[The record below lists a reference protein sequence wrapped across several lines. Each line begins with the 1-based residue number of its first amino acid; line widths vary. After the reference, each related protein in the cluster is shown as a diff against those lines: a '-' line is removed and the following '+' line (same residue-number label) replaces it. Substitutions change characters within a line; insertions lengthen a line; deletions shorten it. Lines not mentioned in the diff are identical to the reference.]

1 MKMPETNRT
10 KIALIM
16 WGTLAA
22 LVVLT
27 IILIAARRPDSKADD
42 AEELPFPVQTVIV
55 QPRAI
60 NEMLRV
66 PGRLEPFTRAVLSSE
81 QEGLIVELNAD
92 KGDSITNGQVLLRI
106 DGRAWEQV
114 RRRAEVEIKDAE
126 KDVVRWRELRDAGA
140 VSVNEFETI
149 FMRKERAEIAMEEA
163 DVFLSQ
169 CEVRSPIDG
178 WVNDRHVEPGEYV
191 GKGRAVFEVV
201 DTSRMKVVFDVPEK
215 NALAVKA
222 GSPVHVE
229 FDALPGEKF
238 ECKVVFVSFVAR
250 RENNAFRVEALIEN
264 PPESLRAGMIANV
277 EIVRSHSADRMAA
290 PLSAV
295 LPSKGEHVVFVVENG
310 RAVRRVVRIEAMVGS
325 EAVLGSGLK
334 PGDELIVDGHRS
346 LQDGARVEPGTI

>member
-1 MKMPETNRT
+1 MKMPETNR
-10 KIALIM
+10 KNIAWIM

-22 LVVLT
+22 LLVLT
-27 IILIAARRPDSKADD
+27 IILIAARRPGRKADD
-42 AEELPFPVQTVIV
+42 AAELPFPVQTVIV

-66 PGRLEPFTRAVLSSE
+66 PGRIEPFMRAVLSSE

-92 KGDSITNGQVLLRI
+92 KGDAVTNGQVLLRI

-114 RRRAEVEIKDAE
+114 LRRAEVEIEDAE
-126 KDVVRWRELRDAGA
+126 KDVVRWRELKDAGA
-140 VSVNEFETI
+140 VSVDEFENI

-163 DVFLSQ
+163 GVFLSQ
-169 CEVRSPIDG
+169 CAVLSPIDG

-201 DTSRMKVVFDVPEK
+201 NTERMKVVFDVPEK
-215 NALAVKA
+215 NAPAVKT
-222 GSPVHVE
+222 GSPALVKL
-229 FDALPGEKF
+229 DALPGESF
-238 ECKVVFVSFVAR
+238 ECKITFISFVAR
-250 RENNAFRVEALIEN
+250 RENNAFRVEALLEN

-277 EIVRSHSADRMAA
+277 EIVRSHRADRIAA

-310 RAVRRVVRIEAMVGS
+310 RAVRRVVQIEAMAGS

-346 LQDGARVEPGTI
+346 LQDGARVEPGSI